1 MIYGTS
7 TSTFPDD
14 GYGWNTDN
22 PPTAYEIID
31 DALKV
36 KDEEKIA
43 DDFREFVETEAHEFF
58 NANSWGEEE
67 WDAWKEKLME
77 LI

>member
-7 TSTFPDD
+7 TSSFPDD

-31 DALKV
+31 DAFCPKSAIIS
-36 KDEEKIA
+36 KSTRSK
-43 DDFREFVETEAHEFF
+43 
-58 NANSWGEEE
+58 
-67 WDAWKEKLME
+67 K
-77 LI
+77 